1 MVNGEINKAEDSAL
15 TNFTKSIYRL
25 IKEHASI
32 IWIKSCDKE
41 LIYDLLRSAMGE
53 VDSKMRFLINKANVA
68 TWNIANGLLP
78 FGKSPE
84 ANNEIVSLKDVLKR
98 LVLSKEKNYE
108 LLILDDIS
116 KILTEQTEKNEIIG
130 LLQEFAYLN
139 SRWAISK
146 KKKWSYMLGSN
157 EAYTP
162 PNNDGIQPIN
172 SRSII
177 IISPQLEIAENLKHL
192 IEVIEEPIPD
202 VDDIMHEL
210 GFDLIES
217 DPAILKRI
225 ERDKSLKGKF
235 CHERYKFSR
244 AFMRAYS
251 TYGKKLVS
259 SLHGMHLYE
268 IRRLLYS
275 LQIHSDSEEQVLK
288 PYEEITNRP
297 LHDFISDEKKR
308 LVQNSGLLQ
317 VIDIDNEKQKDRV
330 GNINNLRHFLDTQKK
345 IINNIEKYNPQ
356 MRKPKGVLLVGAPGC
371 GKSEAAKSVAAIL
384 EKPLLRLDIGALM
397 GQYVGVSEHNL
408 IEAIR
413 IAEAA
418 SPCVLWIDEIEKAF
432 AGFSNSD
439 TGNDITVMRMVGYF
453 LTWMQERK
461 SLVYLVATANRLD
474 DLRPELLRKGRW
486 DKIMYLSYP
495 DKNGIVDIFN
505 KCLSKYHLKL
515 DVSTAINNSGHC
527 ENELFEEMVSLIYNQ
542 EMSGADIDSII
553 VEAYNSLFISVNDG
567 SVGLDTIEISECI
580 KIVKAANTLNARKEA
595 DDELVSQSLLNYKI
609 SHGRFEWD
617 IDKKT
622 RINRALAEHRLT
634 SGMQDFS
641 LSENELVEDAISDI
655 KISTGETSLRNESS
669 IRSLVTKKIQ
679 KAKSHSEKIE
689 KLILEKIEA
698 EDKERETIE
707 NLIRE
712 QISHKSREEQEKYYR
727 SKGYESA
734 S

>member
-1 MVNGEINKAEDSAL
+1 MNDSKQTSL
-15 TNFTKSIYRL
+15 TNFKQSIHRL

-41 LIYDLLRSAMGE
+41 LIFDILRNEMSDN
-53 VDSKMRFLINKANVA
+53 DSKGSGIIDKRLVK
-68 TWNIANGLLP
+68 TWNIANGLLS
-78 FGKSPE
+78 FGESA
-84 ANNEIVSLKDVLKR
+84 ANKESVSLKDVLKR
-98 LVLSKEKNYE
+98 LVSSKEKTFE

-116 KILTEQTEKNEIIG
+116 NILTEQTEKNEIIG
-130 LLQEFAYLN
+130 LMQEFAYLN
-139 SRWAISK
+139 SEWAIPK
-146 KKKWSYMLGSN
+146 KKKWAYMLNNS
-157 EAYTP
+157 ETKIP
-162 PNNDGIQPIN
+162 LNNDGIQPFN
-172 SRSII
+172 SRTIL
-177 IISPQLEIAENLKHL
+177 IISPQLKIADNLKHL

-202 VDDIMHEL
+202 EDDIMHEL
-210 GFDLIES
+210 GFDRLES
-217 DPAILKRI
+217 NPEILKYI
-225 ERDKSLKGKF
+225 EKDKTLKGKY
-235 CHERYKFSR
+235 CHGRYRFSR
-244 AFMRAYS
+244 SFMRAYS
-251 TYGKKLVS
+251 KYGKKLVS
-259 SLHGMHLYE
+259 SLHGMHMYE
-268 IRRLLYS
+268 IRQLLYS
-275 LQIHSDSEEQVLK
+275 LQIHSDSEEQILK

-317 VIDIDNEKQKDRV
+317 VIDIDNDKQKNRV
-330 GNINNLRHFLDTQKK
+330 GNINNLRNFLDTQKK

-418 SPCVLWIDEIEKAF
+418 APCVLWIDEIEKAF
-432 AGFSNSD
+432 AGFSNTD

-495 DKNGIVDIFN
+495 DKKGIVDIFN

-515 DVSTAINNSGHC
+515 DVSSTINRSGQY
-527 ENELFEEMVSLIYNQ
+527 ENKSFEEMVSLIYDQ

-553 VEAYNSLFISVNDG
+553 VEAYNSLFISTNES

-580 KIVKAANTLNARKEA
+580 KIVRAANTLNARKEA

-617 IDKKT
+617 VDKNT
-622 RINRALAEHRLT
+622 RLNRALTEHRLT
-634 SGMQDFS
+634 SGTHDFS
-641 LSENELVEDAISDI
+641 LPENELIEDAISDI

-669 IRSLVTKKIQ
+669 IRNLVKRKIQ
-679 KAKSHSEKIE
+679 KAKAHSEKIE
-689 KLILEKIEA
+689 KLIRERIDA

-712 QISHKSREEQEKYYR
+712 QISHKSREEEEKYYR

>member
-1 MVNGEINKAEDSAL
+1 MNKAKDSSL
-15 TNFTKSIYRL
+15 TSFKKSIYRL
-25 IKEHASI
+25 IKERASI

-41 LIYDLLRSAMGE
+41 LVFDLLRSAIGDG
-53 VDSKMRFLINKANVA
+53 DSDSININKANVT

-78 FGKSPE
+78 FGSHK
-84 ANNEIVSLKDVLKR
+84 NNCVSVSLKDVLKQ
-98 LVLSKEKNYE
+98 LISDEGNFTE

-116 KILTEQTEKNEIIG
+116 NLLVEQAEKNEIIG
-130 LLQEFAYLN
+130 LLQEFAFLN
-139 SRWAISK
+139 SRWSTPM
-146 KKKWSYMLGSN
+146 KKKWDCQLVDSD
-157 EAYTP
+157 AYTP
-162 PNNDGIQPIN
+162 KNNDGIQPIN

-177 IISPQLEIAENLKHL
+177 IISPQLEIVENLKHL
-192 IEVIEEPIPD
+192 IEIVEEPIPD
-202 VDDIMHEL
+202 IEDIMHEL
-210 GFDLIES
+210 GFDIIEEN
-217 DPAILKRI
+217 PEILKLI
-225 ERDKSLKGKF
+225 AKDKTLKGKY
-235 CHERYKFSR
+235 CHARYKFSKG
-244 AFMRAYS
+244 FMRAYP

-259 SLHGMHLYE
+259 SLHGMYLYE

-275 LQIHSDSEEQVLK
+275 LQIHSDSEEQILK
-288 PYEEITNRP
+288 PYEEITKRP

-317 VIDIDNEKQKDRV
+317 VIDIDNDKQKDRV
-330 GNINNLRHFLDTQKK
+330 GNINNLRNFLDTQKK

-356 MRKPKGVLLVGAPGC
+356 MRKPKGILLVGAPGC

-418 SPCVLWIDEIEKAF
+418 APCVLWIDEIEKAF
-432 AGFSNSD
+432 AGFSNTD

-495 DKNGIVDIFN
+495 DKKGIVDIFN

-515 DVSTAINNSGHC
+515 DVSSTINGSGQY
-527 ENELFEEMVSLIYNQ
+527 ENKSFEEMVSLIYDQ

-553 VEAYNSLFISVNDG
+553 VEAYNSLFISANDS
-567 SVGLDTIEISECI
+567 SVGLDTIKISECI
-580 KIVKAANTLNARKEA
+580 KIVRAANTLNARKEA

-617 IDKKT
+617 IDKNT
-622 RINRALAEHRLT
+622 RINRALTEHRLT
-634 SGMQDFS
+634 SGAHDFS
-641 LSENELVEDAISDI
+641 LPESELIEDAISDL

-669 IRSLVTKKIQ
+669 IRNLVKKKIQ
-679 KAKSHSEKIE
+679 KAKAHSEKIE
-689 KLILEKIEA
+689 KLIREKIDA
-698 EDKERETIE
+698 EDKEHEAIE

-712 QISHKSREEQEKYYR
+712 QISHKSREKEEKYYR

>member
-1 MVNGEINKAEDSAL
+1 MVDGEIKDLKDSAL
-15 TNFTKSIYRL
+15 LSFKKSIYRL
-25 IKEHASI
+25 IKERASI

-41 LIYDLLRSAMGE
+41 LIYDILRQFMIGE
-53 VDSKMRFLINKANVA
+53 NSNKDCLIDEQYVS
-68 TWNIANGLLP
+68 TWNIANGQVP
-78 FGKSPE
+78 FGKSPNKDNTE
-84 ANNEIVSLKDVLKR
+84 VDLKDVLKS
-98 LVLSKEKNYE
+98 LLDKENPLK

-116 KILTEQTEKNEIIG
+116 NLLIEQEEKNEIIG
-130 LLQEFAYLN
+130 LLQEFTYTN
-139 SRWAISK
+139 SKWTQSK
-146 KKKWSYMLGSN
+146 KRKWDSQLDSD
-157 EAYTP
+157 TIVSP
-162 PNNDGIQPIN
+162 KNNDGLQPLN
-172 SRSII
+172 AKSII
-177 IISPQLEIAENLKHL
+177 IISPKLEIVENLKHL
-192 IEVIEEPIPD
+192 IEVVEEPIPD
-202 VDDIMHEL
+202 EVDIMQEL
-210 GFDLIES
+210 GFDIIES
-217 DPAILKRI
+217 NREILKLI
-225 ERDKSLKGKF
+225 VKDKKLRGKY
-235 CHERYKFSR
+235 CHGRYKFSR
-244 AFMRAYS
+244 SFMLGYE

-275 LQIHSDSEEQVLK
+275 LQIHSDSEEQILK

-330 GNINNLRHFLDTQKK
+330 GNINNLRKFLDTQKK
-345 IINNIEKYNPQ
+345 IINNIERYNPQ
-356 MRKPKGVLLVGAPGC
+356 MRKPKGILLVGAPGC

-418 SPCVLWIDEIEKAF
+418 APCVLWIDEIEKAF
-432 AGFSNSD
+432 AGFSNND

-495 DKNGIVDIFN
+495 DKKGIVDIFN
-505 KCLSKYHLKL
+505 RCLSKYHLKL
-515 DVSTAINNSGHC
+515 DVSTSIKNDGHF
-527 ENELFEEMVSLIYNQ
+527 EDKSFELLVSMIYNQ
-542 EMSGADIDSII
+542 EMSGADIDSVI
-553 VEAYNSLFISVNDG
+553 VEAYNSQFIAAKDNEIDF
-567 SVGLDTIEISECI
+567 DTIKISECVN
-580 KIVKAANTLNARKEA
+580 IVKSTNTLNARKEA

-609 SHGRFEWD
+609 SHGRFDWD
-617 IDKKT
+617 IDKET
-622 RINRALAEHRLT
+622 RLRRALNEHRVM
-634 SGMQDFS
+634 SGVQDFS
-641 LSENELVEDAISDI
+641 QSENDLIEDALSDI
-655 KISTGETSLRNESS
+655 KISIGDTSLKNESGLRNL
-669 IRSLVTKKIQ
+669 IRKKIQ
-679 KAKSHSEKIE
+679 KAKSHSEKTE
-689 KLILEKIEA
+689 KLIRERIDA
-698 EDKERETIE
+698 EDKERETVE

-712 QISHKSREEQEKYYR
+712 QISHKSRYEQEKYYR

>member
-1 MVNGEINKAEDSAL
+1 MNKAKDSSL
-15 TNFTKSIYRL
+15 TLFKKSIYRL
-25 IKEHASI
+25 IKERASI

-41 LIYDLLRSAMGE
+41 LVFDLLRSAIGDG
-53 VDSKMRFLINKANVA
+53 DSDSIHVNKANVT

-78 FGKSPE
+78 FGSHK
-84 ANNEIVSLKDVLKR
+84 NNCVSVSLKDVLKQ
-98 LVLSKEKNYE
+98 LISDEGNFTE

-116 KILTEQTEKNEIIG
+116 NLLVEQAEKNEIIG
-130 LLQEFAYLN
+130 LLQEFAFLN
-139 SRWAISK
+139 SRWSTSM
-146 KKKWSYMLGSN
+146 KKKWDCQLVDSDV
-157 EAYTP
+157 YTP
-162 PNNDGIQPIN
+162 KNNDGIQPIN

-177 IISPQLEIAENLKHL
+177 IISPQLEIVENLKHL
-192 IEVIEEPIPD
+192 IEIVEEPIPD
-202 VDDIMHEL
+202 IEDIMHEL
-210 GFDLIES
+210 GFDIIESKPEILKLIE
-217 DPAILKRI
+217 K
-225 ERDKSLKGKF
+225 DKKLKGKY
-235 CHERYKFSR
+235 CHARYKFSR

-259 SLHGMHLYE
+259 SLHGMYLYE

-275 LQIHSDSEEQVLK
+275 LQVHSDSNEQILK

-330 GNINNLRHFLDTQKK
+330 GNINNLRNFLDTQKK

-356 MRKPKGVLLVGAPGC
+356 MRKPKGILLVGAPGC

-418 SPCVLWIDEIEKAF
+418 APCVLWIDEIEKAF
-432 AGFSNSD
+432 AGFSNTD

-495 DKNGIVDIFN
+495 DKKGIVDIFN
-505 KCLSKYHLKL
+505 KCLGKYHLKL
-515 DVSTAINNSGHC
+515 DVSTTINSSGQC
-527 ENELFEEMVSLIYNQ
+527 ENKSFEEMVSLIYNQ

-553 VEAYNSLFISVNDG
+553 VEAYNSLFISANES
-567 SVGLDTIEISECI
+567 SVGLDTIKISECI
-580 KIVKAANTLNARKEA
+580 KIVRAANTLNARKEA

-617 IDKKT
+617 IDKNT
-622 RINRALAEHRLT
+622 RINRAIAEHRLT
-634 SGMQDFS
+634 SGVHDFS
-641 LSENELVEDAISDI
+641 LPENELIEDAISDI

-669 IRSLVTKKIQ
+669 IRNLVKRKIQ
-679 KAKSHSEKIE
+679 KAKAHSEKIE
-689 KLILEKIEA
+689 NLIRERIDA
-698 EDKERETIE
+698 EDKEREAIE

-712 QISHKSREEQEKYYR
+712 QISHKSREEEEKYYH